1 MIQGTAGSLFPL
13 ITRRPYQRGGIC
25 MNTLKGNEEAVRRG
39 SYGAALGIGE
49 LSERYMMDFSSW
61 DEKQNEV
68 EFNSATNG
76 SCCQVFVHAG
86 NVGAE
91 ASHLMC
97 CILNAKLNISV
108 LKLWI
113 LSFLKH
119 EWICTLTLKKKDQG
133 WTIICNHILEYSHQ
147 GNVESHNGMSWQ
159 QHLAAVC
166 PHAPPPNQS
175 AGTLFLWDRK
185 PYEQIMGERQFK

>member
-1 MIQGTAGSLFPL
+1 
-13 ITRRPYQRGGIC
+13 

-108 LKLWI
+108 LKL
-113 LSFLKH
+113 
-119 EWICTLTLKKKDQG
+119 
-133 WTIICNHILEYSHQ
+133 
-147 GNVESHNGMSWQ
+147 
-159 QHLAAVC
+159 
-166 PHAPPPNQS
+166 
-175 AGTLFLWDRK
+175 
-185 PYEQIMGERQFK
+185 

>member
-1 MIQGTAGSLFPL
+1 MIANTHNDSGSQSHCGVSLTCQYSLCHIAGNPAAALENLPSACIRTCFVNRNKGRIAWSKARTGSLFPL

-39 SYGAALGIGE
+39 SFGAALGIGE
-49 LSERYMMDFSSW
+49 LSERYMMDLSSW

-97 CILNAKLNISV
+97 CIWNAKLNISV

-119 EWICTLTLKKKDQG
+119 EWICTLTLK
-133 WTIICNHILEYSHQ
+133 
-147 GNVESHNGMSWQ
+147 
-159 QHLAAVC
+159 
-166 PHAPPPNQS
+166 
-175 AGTLFLWDRK
+175 R
-185 PYEQIMGERQFK
+185 